1 MKDDQ
6 LDRIFSGDQDL
17 VPSSGFAR
25 NVMDAVRR
33 EASSPA
39 PIPFPWKRALPGLVL
54 CVLAL
59 AATCVEAFLRS
70 GTQRL
75 PATPGPSI
83 WSATWTALWTGLS
96 NLVGLL
102 RAANAGGLGW
112 IVLALLLTLASIM
125 LSLRL
130 TGRRA

>member
-1 MKDDQ
+1 MKDDE
-6 LDRIFSGDQDL
+6 LDRILSQEQDL
-17 VPSSGFAR
+17 VPSSGFVR

-39 PIPFPWKRALPGLVL
+39 PIPFPWTRALPGLVL

-59 AATCVEAFLRS
+59 AAMCVAAFLGS

-75 PATPGPSI
+75 PETPGPSI
-83 WSATWTALWTGLS
+83 WSAIWTGLS
-96 NLVGLL
+96 SDLAGLL
-102 RAANAGGLGW
+102 RAANVGGLGW
-112 IVLALLLTLASIM
+112 IVLALLLTFASVT

-130 TGRRA
+130 IGRRT